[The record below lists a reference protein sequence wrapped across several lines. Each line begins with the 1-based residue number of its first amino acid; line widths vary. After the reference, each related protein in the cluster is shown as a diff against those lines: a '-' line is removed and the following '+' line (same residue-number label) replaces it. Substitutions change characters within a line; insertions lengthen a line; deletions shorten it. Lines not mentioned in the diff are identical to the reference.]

1 MMSVGGGTYLR
12 VVAEQLYFDA
22 ERETQN
28 VFHAQTAVG
37 CFTDQIQFART
48 HFVEER
54 DRTEQVMFRTEC
66 NSLSDENIRT
76 QFGAEFVVTVRIT
89 SGFFLPEIFSG
100 YRCHI

>member
-12 VVAEQLYFDA
+12 FVAEQLYFDA

-37 CFTDQIQFART
+37 RFTDQIQFART

-54 DRTEQVMFRTEC
+54 DRTEQIMFRTEC

-76 QFGAEFVVTVRIT
+76 QFGAEIVVTVRIT

>member
-37 CFTDQIQFART
+37 RFTDQIQFART
-48 HFVEER
+48 HFVERETER
-54 DRTEQVMFRTEC
+54 SKSCSGLNATLCPMKIYGR
-66 NSLSDENIRT
+66 SL
-76 QFGAEFVVTVRIT
+76 V
-89 SGFFLPEIFSG
+89 LKL
-100 YRCHI
+100 